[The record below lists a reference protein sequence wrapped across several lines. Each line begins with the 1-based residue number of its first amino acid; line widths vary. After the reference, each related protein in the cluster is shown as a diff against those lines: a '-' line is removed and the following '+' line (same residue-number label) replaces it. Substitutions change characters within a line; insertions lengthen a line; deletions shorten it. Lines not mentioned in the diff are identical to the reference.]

1 MLYEICLT
9 YKYTINKASNTI
21 KIYIKKYNLNMKSS
35 KKEMARLE
43 TSQRWEIWLKIF
55 RYYIFIIL
63 TDSCCNVIKICWYK
77 YVTLSLTS
85 DNTRLEVM
93 SGWTH
98 DQPMKKPLI
107 KC

>member
-43 TSQRWEIWLKIF
+43 TSQR
-55 RYYIFIIL
+55 
-63 TDSCCNVIKICWYK
+63 
-77 YVTLSLTS
+77 
-85 DNTRLEVM
+85 
-93 SGWTH
+93 
-98 DQPMKKPLI
+98 
-107 KC
+107 